1 MTDNNDNGVN
11 GVGLGNTNSS
21 PNNRVNACK
30 KWFFTYNNYTEEC
43 VVSMVSSFDSLCDK
57 YVFQEELGKEGTR
70 HLQGV
75 VFCKKRM
82 RWSEFGLS
90 NKIHWETVKGKDEQ
104 AIDYCSKEDTRNGKV
119 FSKGVKLK
127 KPLKLLNPDNFYQWQ
142 KDVMNIIDEEP
153 CDRTIYWYHESI
165 GNVGKS
171 TFIKYLCAKK
181 EALLVSGKGSDMKY
195 LIVKYKETY
204 GDYPELILFDI
215 PRTCENY
222 VSYTGMEEVKN
233 GCFASTKYECEMVIM
248 NSPHIICFSNFEPNY
263 QAMSADR
270 WKVSEICM

>member
-1 MTDNNDNGVN
+1 MSDNSNDSNE
-11 GVGLGNTNSS
+11 LGNTNSS
-21 PNNRVNACK
+21 SKQCGACK
-30 KWFFTYNNYTEEC
+30 KWFFTYNNYTEDEI
-43 VVSMVSSFDSLCDK
+43 VTIVTIFDSLCDK
-57 YVFQEELGKEGTR
+57 YVFQEELGKEGTP

-75 VFCKKRM
+75 VFCKKKT
-82 RWSEFGLS
+82 RWTEFKLS
-90 NKIHWETVKGKDEQ
+90 KKIHWESVKGKDEQ

-119 FSKGVKLK
+119 FSKGIRLK
-127 KPLKLLNPDNFYQWQ
+127 KPLKLLDPANFYEWQ
-142 KDVMNIIDEEP
+142 KDVMKIVDGEP
-153 CDRTIYWYHESI
+153 CDRTIYWYHESV

-263 QAMSADR
+263 SAMSEDR
-270 WKVSEICM
+270 WNVIEIKM